1 MPQATL
7 APETDASGNPVAGGD
22 DCNTLRVVL
31 APAAISPRL
40 KKEKEEREN
49 EAPGL
54 EGGRGLWPT
63 NIAIC
68 IKRSPYF
75 SCCLV
80 RWTASFPL
88 QLASAALFLRTVL
101 PTRSSAPAKI
111 ST

>member
-1 MPQATL
+1 MPFPTAT
-7 APETDASGNPVAGGD
+7 PSMGASSNLRIWRVG
-22 DCNTLRVVL
+22 CISFRVVL
-31 APAAISPRL
+31 APAAMPLRL
-40 KKEKEEREN
+40 KKGKEERKRKGERGVP
-49 EAPGL
+49 EL

-88 QLASAALFLRTVL
+88 
-101 PTRSSAPAKI
+101 
-111 ST
+111 

>member
-1 MPQATL
+1 MPQATI

-22 DCNTLRVVL
+22 DCNTLRVVS

-40 KKEKEEREN
+40 KKEKEEREKKGEK

-80 RWTASFPL
+80 R
-88 QLASAALFLRTVL
+88 
-101 PTRSSAPAKI
+101 
-111 ST
+111 